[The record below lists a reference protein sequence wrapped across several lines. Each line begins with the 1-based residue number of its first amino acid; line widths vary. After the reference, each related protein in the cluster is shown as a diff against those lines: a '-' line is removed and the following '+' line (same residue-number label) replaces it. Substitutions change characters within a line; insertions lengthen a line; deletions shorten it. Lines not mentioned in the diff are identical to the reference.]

1 MKRIMSLVALALC
14 ASPAAAEWPNGAKAA
29 VVLSYDDALTSQ
41 LDRAVPALDRAGLKA
56 TFFLSNIKRGEVER
70 WRSVARKGHELA
82 NHTVF
87 HACPAKQYPA
97 DPRYTTEAY
106 TPASMLTEIEQENV
120 LLTAID
126 GKRDHGFGTPCGN
139 GVAGGRDYLGLLRAK
154 DLVSYIR
161 TGDAGTRDAKMQA
174 ADIDLM
180 NIPARSF
187 SEGVTGKQLVDYARE
202 AEAGGG
208 FAVFV
213 FHGVAGEYLN
223 VSEDAHSELIAW
235 LAAHR
240 REVWVASLD
249 TVAKWTRKQ
258 AATRK

>member
-1 MKRIMSLVALALC
+1 M
-14 ASPAAAEWPNGAKAA
+14 
-29 VVLSYDDALTSQ
+29 
-41 LDRAVPALDRAGLKA
+41 KA

-70 WRSVARKGHELA
+70 WRAVARKGHELA
-82 NHTVF
+82 NHTMF

-106 TPASMLTEIEQENV
+106 TPASMVTEIEQQNV

-126 GKRDHGFGTPCGN
+126 GKRDHGFGTPCGS
-139 GVAGGRDYLGLLRAK
+139 GVAGGSDYLGALRTK
-154 DLVSYIR
+154 GLVSYIR
-161 TGDAGTRDAKMQA
+161 TGDAETRDARAQA

-187 SEGVTGKQLVDYARE
+187 PEGVTGKQLIDYARE

-208 FAVFV
+208 LAVFV

-223 VSEDAHSELIAW
+223 VSEKAHGELIDW

-240 REVWVASLD
+240 RKVWVAGLGD
-249 TVAKWTRKQ
+249 VAKWAREQ
-258 AATRK
+258 AAIRK